1 MSNLFKNL
9 PQGDAHSRETL
20 AQQLQFLGQ
29 MVNTEI
35 AFFHQATA
43 AKNGLS
49 ITDSKTIS
57 ILIQEGPTTA
67 GELAKR
73 LSLTT
78 GAVTN
83 VIDRLEKNGFTK
95 RVADPHDRR
104 KVIVEINQK
113 KLKKLGKPY
122 ESVSIAFHKL
132 VANYTMKELQFLVDF
147 YKSSI
152 EITRAEIEK
161 IAKPPTS

>member
-9 PQGDAHSRETL
+9 PIGKSDSRETL
-20 AQQLQFLGQ
+20 TQQLQFLGQ

-35 AFFHQATA
+35 AFFHQVTAT
-43 AKNGLS
+43 KNGLS

-57 ILIQEGPTTA
+57 ILIQEGPKTA

-78 GAVTN
+78 GAVTS
-83 VIDRLEKNGFTK
+83 VMDRLEKAGFIK
-95 RVADPHDRR
+95 RVSDPDDRR
-104 KVIVEINQK
+104 KVIVEINQS

-122 ESVSIAFHKL
+122 ESVSVAFHKL
-132 VANYTMKELQFLVDF
+132 VANYSIKELKFLVGF

-161 IAKPPTS
+161 LSNS

>member
-9 PQGDAHSRETL
+9 PQGDETSREVL

-35 AFFHQATA
+35 AFFHQLTA
-43 AKNGLS
+43 SINGLS
-49 ITDSKTIS
+49 ITDNKTIS
-57 ILIQEGPTTA
+57 ILMQEGSLSA
-67 GELAKR
+67 GDLAHR

-78 GAVTN
+78 GAVTS
-83 VIDRLEKNGFTK
+83 VIDRLEGKGYV
-95 RVADPHDRR
+95 RRISDPMDRR
-104 KVIVEINQK
+104 KVIIQINQK
-113 KLKKLGKPY
+113 NVSKLGKPY

-132 VANYTMKELQFLVDF
+132 VSNYTTKELKFLINF

-152 EITRAEIEK
+152 EITRTEIEK
-161 IAKPPTS
+161 LSKK

>member
-9 PQGDAHSRETL
+9 PTGDPELRETL
-20 AQQLQFLGQ
+20 VQQLQFLGQ

-35 AFFHQATA
+35 AFFHQITA
-43 AKNGLS
+43 AQNGLS

-57 ILIQEGPTTA
+57 ILMQEGSMMA
-67 GELAKR
+67 GDLAKR

-83 VIDRLEKNGFTK
+83 VIDRMEGAGFIR
-95 RVADPHDRR
+95 RVPDSNDRR
-104 KVIVEINQK
+104 KVIVEINRK

-122 ESVSIAFHKL
+122 ESVSTAFHKL
-132 VANYTMKELQFLVDF
+132 VSNYTIKELKFLMDF

-152 EITRAEIEK
+152 EITRSEIEK
-161 IAKPPTS
+161 LSDT

>member
-1 MSNLFKNL
+1 MSNLFENL
-9 PQGDAHSRETL
+9 PDGNSNSREVLT
-20 AQQLQFLGQ
+20 QQLQFLGQ

-35 AFFHQATA
+35 AFFHQVTA

-57 ILIQEGPTTA
+57 ILMQEGAMTA
-67 GELAKR
+67 GNLAKR

-78 GAVTN
+78 GAVTS
-83 VIDRLEKNGFTK
+83 VIDRLERAGIA
-95 RVADPHDRR
+95 RRQSDPNDRR
-104 KVIVEINQK
+104 KIIIAINQD
-113 KLKKLGKPY
+113 KLQILGKPY

-132 VANYTMKELQFLVDF
+132 VSTYTLNELRFLVEF

-161 IAKPPTS
+161 LSNA

>member
-9 PQGDAHSRETL
+9 PQPESGSRENLT
-20 AQQLQFLGQ
+20 QQLQFLGQ

-35 AFFHQATA
+35 AFFHQLTA

-49 ITDSKTIS
+49 ITESKTIS
-57 ILIQEGPTTA
+57 ILMQESSMTA

-83 VIDRLEKNGFTK
+83 LIDRMEKSGFLK
-95 RVADPHDRR
+95 RVFAPQDRR
-104 KVIVEINQK
+104 KVFVKINSK
-113 KLKKLGKPY
+113 KLKQLGKPY

-132 VANYTMKELQFLVDF
+132 VENYTVKELKFLVQF
-147 YKSSI
+147 YKASI
-152 EITRAEIEK
+152 EITRSEIEK
-161 IAKPPTS
+161 LSKT

>member
-9 PQGDAHSRETL
+9 PPSDSNSRKDLT
-20 AQQLQFLGQ
+20 QQLQFLGQ

-35 AFFHQATA
+35 AFFHQLTATQ
-43 AKNGLS
+43 NGLS
-49 ITDSKTIS
+49 ITESKAIS
-57 ILIQEGPTTA
+57 ILMQEGSMTA

-73 LSLTT
+73 LSLTS

-83 VIDRLEKNGFTK
+83 VLDRMDKGGFLK
-95 RVADPHDRR
+95 RVSDPNDRR
-104 KVIVEINQK
+104 KVIVEINPS

-122 ESVSIAFHKL
+122 ESVSVAFHKL
-132 VANYTMKELQFLVDF
+132 VENYTIKELKFLVQF

-152 EITRAEIEK
+152 EITRSEIEK
-161 IAKPPTS
+161 ISKI

>member
-9 PQGDAHSRETL
+9 PAGDPHSRKTL
-20 AQQLQFLGQ
+20 TQQLEFLGQ

-35 AFFHQATA
+35 AFFHQVTA
-43 AKNGLS
+43 AKNNLS

-57 ILIQEGPTTA
+57 ILMQEGPMTA
-67 GELAKR
+67 GELGKK

-83 VIDRLEKNGFTK
+83 VIDRMEKAGFI
-95 RVADPHDRR
+95 RRLADPKDRR
-104 KVIVEINQK
+104 KVIIEMRPE
-113 KLKKLGKPY
+113 KLAQLGKPY
-122 ESVSIAFHKL
+122 ESVSKAFHKL
-132 VANYTMKELQFLVDF
+132 VANYSIKELKFLIEF

-161 IAKPPTS
+161 LSKK